1 MAIHTYRIYRGGP
14 DDLKGRIKTALADFR
29 QSQGTDPAAIVVHAS
44 EAEAAQAMG
53 LGIEVR
59 GSGGCLVPE
68 VWLEFP
74 DQGGQAEGQPEQGEL
89 WEAK

>member
-1 MAIHTYRIYRGGP
+1 MPIAKYKVCRPAG
-14 DDLKGRIKTALADFR
+14 DLACRIKTALADFR

-68 VWLEFP
+68 VWLELP
-74 DQGGQAEGQPEQGEL
+74 GQGGQTEGQPEQGEL